1 SWEVQIG
8 NVLPQDYYGLIVILG
23 VILGVMGAFY
33 NWFTLYVQSLYKK
46 IPKIGTFGK
55 LLIPFIMAGIL
66 GIVMPDVL
74 GSGHNLVE
82 ELTSHEYIFGMVV
95 LIFVIRFIFS
105 AVSFG
110 SGAPGGIFFPLL
122 VLGAF
127 IGGIFGMVGVKVFG
141 MNPDYVNN
149 FVLLAM
155 AGYFTAIVRAP
166 LTGIIL
172 IFEMTGSVSQMLSL
186 SVISIVAY
194 IVATLMKSKPIYESL
209 LERLLEKNGEP
220 VHKERGEK
228 ILDQFSVM
236 FGSPVANKAIQD
248 VQWPE
253 NCLLVAIQRGGEE
266 IIPRGKTILRPSD
279 VIVTMTDERDS
290 GAVYDKME
298 NLCKEHTSHIF

>member
-1 SWEVQIG
+1 MR
-8 NVLPQDYYGLIVILG
+8 LIIL
-23 VILGVMGAFY
+23 IF
-33 NWFTLYVQSLYKK
+33 SLYKK

-66 GIVMPDVL
+66 GFVMPEVL

-82 ELTSHEYIFGMVV
+82 ALTSNEYIFGMVV

-127 IGGIFGMVGVKVFG
+127 MGGIFGMVGVKVFG

-220 VHKERGEK
+220 APKDRGEVIIIVK
-228 ILDQFSVM
+228 LIVLVEV
-236 FGSPVANKAIQD
+236 FGRLFIGICYRKV
-248 VQWPE
+248 
-253 NCLLVAIQRGGEE
+253 R
-266 IIPRGKTILRPSD
+266 
-279 VIVTMTDERDS
+279 
-290 GAVYDKME
+290 
-298 NLCKEHTSHIF
+298 

>member
-1 SWEVQIG
+1 
-8 NVLPQDYYGLIVILG
+8 
-23 VILGVMGAFY
+23 
-33 NWFTLYVQSLYKK
+33 
-46 IPKIGTFGK
+46 
-55 LLIPFIMAGIL
+55 MAGIL

-298 NLCKEHTSHIF
+298 NLCKEHTAHIF